1 VEHYAGDEDN
11 GEMGA
16 WYVLSALGLFE
27 PAPGTDYGYALGSPL
42 FRRVAIWRGVARGSS
57 DTPTLLIESR
67 KAGTLAVRHVQRV
80 LLDGA
85 EIGTLSH
92 QVTLRRRSIL
102 PVGIESNRIESAF
115 HTCQCCGTKRRCV
128 VLLCL
133 AAIYAVTSLSSGSAE
148 RP

>member
-1 VEHYAGDEDN
+1 
-11 GEMGA
+11 
-16 WYVLSALGLFE
+16 
-27 PAPGTDYGYALGSPL
+27 
-42 FRRVAIWRGVARGSS
+42 
-57 DTPTLLIESR
+57 
-67 KAGTLAVRHVQRV
+67 VRHVQRV